1 MKAAFNILPVK
12 NENEPLH
19 LLVEAGCY
27 GISFIWFTKSPG
39 DIKGLAVYNFVNSV
53 SPSEIAEEINNVLR
67 SHPVFSEP
75 NASVTIC
82 YDFKESLLVPGEY
95 HKQQT
100 DKAMLGLVY
109 DSDNNSDIK
118 TDTVRD
124 INIFN
129 AYAVDKKIAAVLSGK
144 FPAAAIYHSTS
155 LHLEKIRPS
164 GHQLYCIIFHNSLKV
179 FLFKEGALQLVQ
191 QFTCSK
197 PVDVTYHLL
206 NCCGQYDMNA
216 TDVSLQLSGMIDA
229 HSILYNELYKYFLNI
244 SFQQQDAAII
254 VHDKIK
260 FYPEH
265 FFSHLTALVSCVS

>member
-12 NENEPLH
+12 TENEPLH
-19 LLVEAGCY
+19 LLVEAGSY
-27 GISFIWFTKSPG
+27 GISFIWFTKAPA
-39 DIKGLAVYNFVNSV
+39 DIKGLAVYNFVHSV
-53 SPSEIAEEINNVLR
+53 SPDEIAEEINNVLR
-67 SHPVFSEP
+67 SQPVFSEL

-95 HKQQT
+95 HKEET
-100 DKAMLGLVY
+100 DKAMLGLLY
-109 DSDNNSDIK
+109 DSDNSSDTK

-129 AYAVDKKIAAVLSGK
+129 AYAVDKRIAAVLTGK
-144 FPAAAIYHSTS
+144 FPGAAIYHSTS
-155 LHLEKIRPS
+155 LHLEKMKPS
-164 GHQLYCIIFHNSLKV
+164 GQYLHCIIFHNTLKV

-191 QFTCSK
+191 QFTYDK

-206 NCCGQYDMNA
+206 NCCGQYDLKA

-244 SFQQQDAAII
+244 SFQQQDRSIT
-254 VHDKIK
+254 VHDRIK

-265 FFSHLTALVSCVS
+265 FFSHLIALASCVS